1 MTRIDLP
8 RKSRSRIHAAE
19 GFLPLQAIKGVD
31 SVWKIETG
39 LECDRRLPRKLR
51 ITVRCDRMGGG
62 KRKHS
67 KSQFSQQP
75 LTPFEPRFV
84 FPDRLDMH
92 QCLRRPKILR
102 RVNCTLRFQ
111 SGPSSPLL
119 CMSTVNLCFL
129 SNHWPLSSPVSC
141 FGTDLMPLNTLDC
154 RKYSAARMGVC
165 DFEPDPHL
173 LCCAREQCF
182 TNISTADDYFR
193 ALFRDSWSDL
203 NHWMRTLVE
212 NTPLLDSEPSDLN
225 PTLLTKQSSV
235 KILSLD
241 KSFCMKITLS

>member
-39 LECDRRLPRKLR
+39 L
-51 ITVRCDRMGGG
+51 
-62 KRKHS
+62 
-67 KSQFSQQP
+67 
-75 LTPFEPRFV
+75 
-84 FPDRLDMH
+84 
-92 QCLRRPKILR
+92 
-102 RVNCTLRFQ
+102 NCTLRFQ
-111 SGPSSPLL
+111 SGPSSPFKLL

-193 ALFRDSWSDL
+193 ALFRDSWSEL
-203 NHWMRTLVE
+203 NQWMRTLVE
-212 NTPLLDSEPSDLN
+212 NTPLLESEPSDLN

-241 KSFCMKITLS
+241 NSFCMKITLS